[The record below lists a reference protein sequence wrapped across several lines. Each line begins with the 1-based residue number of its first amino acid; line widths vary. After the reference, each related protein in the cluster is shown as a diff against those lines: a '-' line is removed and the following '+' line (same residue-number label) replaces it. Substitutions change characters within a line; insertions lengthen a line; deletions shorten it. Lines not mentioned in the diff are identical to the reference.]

1 MCATGAVVCRWK
13 HANSG
18 DVTEVTML
26 EEQTVAEVAPDTMV
40 LSVSVERDR
49 RRWLMVVTEL
59 LNLTVADVEAA
70 MRRLPPL
77 LLPVLVEAD
86 EWRCRRWWSCRN

>member
-26 EEQTVAEVAPDTMV
+26 EEQTVAEVAPET
-40 LSVSVERDR
+40 LR
-49 RRWLMVVTEL
+49 
-59 LNLTVADVEAA
+59 
-70 MRRLPPL
+70 PPPRHWCCL
-77 LLPVLVEAD
+77 CQSKETGGGG
-86 EWRCRRWWSCRN
+86 